1 MRHRIKSHTSNE
13 VEVFAPA
20 KINLFLA
27 ITSKRADGYHGLSSV
42 LAKLAYGDVLRVCKR
57 NQSDGINLSCPGFED
72 LENSE
77 NLVFRAATLWFEST
91 GESWGADIKLEKR
104 IPSMAGLG
112 GGSSDAVST
121 LIALNQLGATQLS
134 PKELIHLSAQIGSD
148 CPSFGVDGL
157 CFAEG
162 RGEVVRSVDPSL
174 AENLL
179 GQKALLFRPSIG
191 FSTAEVYKK
200 LAEKKNYSTQAWAAE
215 RVHAWEKGELTT
227 ENLLHNDLETAVFSK
242 HLYYRP
248 LFQQIEKEFFLVPK
262 MSGSG
267 SACFVL
273 IPEEFEHMPQLK
285 ELILEAWGDDCW
297 VKLTQIID

>member
-27 ITSKRADGYHGLSSV
+27 VTSKRADGYHGLSSV

-57 NQSDGINLSCPGFED
+57 NQSDGINLSCPGFEH

-179 GQKALLFRPSIG
+179 GQKVLLFRPSIG

-200 LAEKKNYSTQAWAAE
+200 MSEKKNYSTESWSTA
-215 RVHAWEKGELTT
+215 RVLAWERGELST
-227 ENLLHNDLETAVFSK
+227 ESLLHNDLETVVFSK

-248 LFQQIEKEFFLVPK
+248 LFHQIEEEFSLVPK

-273 IPEEFEHMPQLK
+273 IPEEFENMPRLK
-285 ELILEAWGDDCW
+285 ELIWGAWGDDCW
-297 VKLTQIID
+297 INLTQIIN